1 MKPKECNECGKT
13 IMPKSKDAIWNHGY
27 MNNMC
32 RPCKRIEAKEYQKKI
47 RKLKENTF
55 WEVKYIRNQ

>member
-32 RPCKRIEAKEYQKKI
+32 RPCKRIEVFCWPSTLDEY
-47 RKLKENTF
+47 
-55 WEVKYIRNQ
+55 